1 MMTRDIKKKRMQKY
15 ISRKSKLRGGM
26 TGMIKPYKSE
36 GVAILAPPS
45 YIFIELDWKTMLRL
59 RK

>member
-1 MMTRDIKKKRMQKY
+1 
-15 ISRKSKLRGGM
+15 M

>member
-1 MMTRDIKKKRMQKY
+1 
-15 ISRKSKLRGGM
+15 M

-45 YIFIELDWKTMLRL
+45 YIFIELDWKNNA
-59 RK
+59 KIEEINSADK